1 MALVAAL
8 VALIPALGSYLHTM
22 SQPSN
27 SSLGIRSV
35 EWLRDNGAAGLVSQV
50 ESIYYSLTAP
60 SKGGPTLRALPTVG
74 YGSAGVSRARRA
86 TASSAGAIALA
97 GAQAYRPPRVA
108 PLIHPALP
116 GEGVWRAARR
126 GAGAHAPVLV
136 TTLRDQPEYP
146 RVVAGLAWIDARRT
160 RLAFYPGR

>member
-1 MALVAAL
+1 MELGAATGARTGSRERGPGPGVLQPHARPLPSSPRRLRRVALVAAL

-35 EWLRDNGAAGLVSQV
+35 EWLRDNGAAGLVSRV

-60 SKGGPTLRALPTVG
+60 SKGGPALRALPTVG
-74 YGSAGVSRARRA
+74 YGSAGASRARRA
-86 TASSAGAIALA
+86 TASSNGASALA
-97 GAQAYRPPRVA
+97 GAPAYRPPHVA

-116 GEGVWRAARR
+116 GEGS
-126 GAGAHAPVLV
+126 
-136 TTLRDQPEYP
+136 
-146 RVVAGLAWIDARRT
+146 
-160 RLAFYPGR
+160 